1 MTEGCSVV
9 GLFEGLTLG
18 EAVGLE
24 IVGDNVGRVDGDVVG
39 ITVGVKLGT
48 EVVGAKLSKLNCPL
62 DISLL
67 LFLKATVTDEVF
79 GRFILKGISFS
90 LVFGW
95 PHV

>member
-1 MTEGCSVV
+1 VGITEGCAVV

-18 EAVGLE
+18 EVVGLE
-24 IVGDNVGRVDGDVVG
+24 VVGD
-39 ITVGVKLGT
+39 KLGT
-48 EVVGAKLSKLNCPL
+48 EVVGAKLWKLKFPL

-90 LVFGW
+90 LVF
-95 PHV
+95 

>member
-1 MTEGCSVV
+1 VGMTEGCAVV

-18 EAVGLE
+18 EVVGLE
-24 IVGDNVGRVDGDVVG
+24 IVGDNVGGLDGDVVG
-39 ITVGVKLGT
+39 ITIGDKLGT
-48 EVVGAKLSKLNCPL
+48 EVVGGKVWKVNCPL

-90 LVFGW
+90 LVF
-95 PHV
+95 

>member
-1 MTEGCSVV
+1 VGITEGCAVV

-18 EAVGLE
+18 EVVGLE
-24 IVGDNVGRVDGDVVG
+24 VVGDNVGRVDGDVVG
-39 ITVGVKLGT
+39 ITVGDKLGT
-48 EVVGAKLSKLNCPL
+48 EVVGAKLWKLKFPL

-90 LVFGW
+90 LVF
-95 PHV
+95 